1 MQLNDI
7 YEKFIGKVVVVR
19 KRDEFKFA
27 AKMIKITPAG
37 DGIFENQ
44 YGTIFVHRLDDIV
57 FIREV

>member
-7 YEKFIGKVVVVR
+7 YEKFIGKIVVVR

-27 AKMIKITPAG
+27 AKMIKITPTEEAL
-37 DGIFENQ
+37 FENQ
-44 YGTIFVHRLDDIV
+44 YGTIFVHRLEDIV